1 MHDLFKAQLTSQRQR
16 LIELFQRIN
25 YGSIEGLRI
34 TAGQPCFDP
43 KPTVLRDIKFGAAEN
58 GPRPELAKGNFR
70 LKASL
75 LQLFDLLDEIRDGV
89 LQTIEVKAGLPFRIV
104 VREQANV

>member
-1 MHDLFKAQLTSQRQR
+1 MQELFKTQLTPQRQR

-25 YGSIEGLRI
+25 YGSIEGLSI
-34 TAGQPCFDP
+34 AAGQPCFDP
-43 KPTVLRDIKFGAAEN
+43 KPTILRDIKFGANEN
-58 GPRPELAKGNFR
+58 GPRAELAKGNFR

-89 LQTIEVKAGLPFRIV
+89 LQVVEIKGGLPFRIV
-104 VREQANV
+104 LREHANI